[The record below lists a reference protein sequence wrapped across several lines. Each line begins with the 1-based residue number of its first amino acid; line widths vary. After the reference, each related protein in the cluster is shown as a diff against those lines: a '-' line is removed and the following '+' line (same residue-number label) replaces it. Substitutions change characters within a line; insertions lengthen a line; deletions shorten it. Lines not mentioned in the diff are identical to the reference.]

1 MGWNGEKGE
10 VTALAWRFFFML
22 RSRRLG
28 LAPRPCNYPFFS
40 WPGEC
45 VSVSSVPLLR
55 DSRGTSL
62 GLSGLLGHSFVIMT
76 FDPCSPACR
85 EECRRCLPWLRLMV
99 SRWLSLSLSLY
110 FLLSLLSAAEWCEG
124 KALPGVIPVT
134 GDPPAWISSWA
145 QAHLWTDSLGL
156 CQKVSGLSWLEGNER
171 ERAIDWPRVW
181 VRSENALVQSSTS
194 QSSPSDSQL
203 SGVARQRGH
212 SVIGNGPPLPAP
224 PPSTSP

>member
-1 MGWNGEKGE
+1 MVKKVRWQ
-10 VTALAWRFFFML
+10 
-22 RSRRLG
+22 RSLG
-28 LAPRPCNYPFFS
+28 
-40 WPGEC
+40 
-45 VSVSSVPLLR
+45 VSSSCWGAAGWVLHPGPATILFFPGLVNVSLCPPSPCWEIPEAPLLASQGFWVTR
-55 DSRGTSL
+55 
-62 GLSGLLGHSFVIMT
+62 
-76 FDPCSPACR
+76 
-85 EECRRCLPWLRLMV
+85 
-99 SRWLSLSLSLY
+99 LSLWPLTPVVQRAGRNVGDVYLGWDWWCPGGSLYPSLY

>member
-124 KALPGVIPVT
+124 KALPGVIPDT

-171 ERAIDWPRVW
+171 ESYWLTPCLGSVGERTRPELHFPEFAI
-181 VRSENALVQSSTS
+181 
-194 QSSPSDSQL
+194 
-203 SGVARQRGH
+203 RQPAEWRG
-212 SVIGNGPPLPAP
+212 
-224 PPSTSP
+224 